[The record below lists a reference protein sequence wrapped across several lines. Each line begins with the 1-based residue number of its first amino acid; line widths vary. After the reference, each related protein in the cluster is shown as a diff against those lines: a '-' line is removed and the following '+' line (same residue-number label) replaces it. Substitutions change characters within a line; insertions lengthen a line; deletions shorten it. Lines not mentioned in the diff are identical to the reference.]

1 MPKVKKS
8 QESRESRESRDEK
21 IWRLV
26 NIEGYDYTKAWKK
39 AVPVS
44 KAKKANWG
52 ILGKRACDRFEK
64 KHKHDLQK
72 MLEAAGLGLPRVV
85 EEIQKSLTQK
95 KVELYQGKI
104 VKDEDGNVILFDDNA
119 IQQRGRELL
128 VKIHGL
134 EKQKME
140 LTGEDGKPVGVIFLP
155 QEMTPEEWQ
164 KKYGSGPIDHLET
177 PAEAGDSA

>member
-1 MPKVKKS
+1 MLQVTKS
-8 QESRESRESRDEK
+8 HKIRQIRAEK
-21 IWRLV
+21 IWKLV
-26 NIEGYDYTKAWKK
+26 NIEGYSYTDAWKK
-39 AVPVS
+39 AVPIT
-44 KAKKANWG
+44 KAKKANWH
-52 ILGKRACDRFEK
+52 ILAKRACDAFEK
-64 KHKHDLQK
+64 EHAHDLQK
-72 MLEAAGLGLPRVV
+72 LLEAAGLGLQRVV
-85 EEIQKSLTQK
+85 QEISKSLNQK

-104 VKDEDGNVILFDDNA
+104 VKDENGNVILFDDSA

-140 LTGEDGKPVGVIFLP
+140 LTGEDGEPVGVVFLP

-177 PAEAGDSA
+177 PAEAGDSS